1 MHQIM
6 KGITNGSRA
15 WVAAT
20 AALAVLTLA
29 ACSVEKILDVTDPDI
44 INPSDVSSPAGVD
57 AVRLG
62 TIARL
67 NQATTGTETFLL
79 LGGLLADEWRSGDSF
94 LDRDETDQRNLS
106 TRNSFM
112 LTATRNIFRARS
124 SAMQTIDLIKE
135 FSPDA
140 PSWQIAE
147 MFFVEAYMENM
158 VAENFCSGMPFSA
171 IVDGEPV
178 FGGPMTTDETYAMAL
193 AHADS
198 GLALISGTTADDN
211 RVKYALQV
219 TRARILLNQNLPD
232 DAAAAV
238 SGVPTSF
245 AYEMQQSLTTMTNS
259 IWDLNNVAR
268 RYTVSAGEGG
278 TGIDFATAND
288 PRVPVCAGG
297 SPECTAAGVT
307 DATVFENG
315 SVMPLYVQLLWPT
328 ADASVTIVSGI
339 EARLIE
345 AEAALQAP
353 DAGTA
358 LADLNT
364 LRGDGTFTLTPPDS
378 LGQQDTVWTAGTGG
392 VTGLR
397 QIEDAGSPEARVD
410 QLFHERAFWMFS
422 TGHRLGDLR
431 RLVRQY
437 GRTPDAVF
445 PNGEFLDGGN
455 YGSDMN
461 FPIPEAEK
469 NNPNDPAGACIDRN
483 A

>member
-20 AALAVLTLA
+20 AALAMLTLA

-44 INPSDVSSPAGVD
+44 INPSDVSSPAGVE

-67 NQATTGTETFLL
+67 NQATTGTESFFL
-79 LGGLLADEWRSGDSF
+79 LGGLLADEWRSGDSY
-94 LDRDETDQRNLS
+94 LDRDETDQRNVS
-106 TRNSFM
+106 ARNSFM
-112 LTATRNIFRARS
+112 LTSTRNIYRARS
-124 SAMQTIDLIKE
+124 SAMQTIDLIKQY
-135 FSPDA
+135 SPAA

-158 VAENFCSGMPFSA
+158 VGENFCSGMPFSA
-171 IVDGEPV
+171 IVDGEAV
-178 FGGPMTTDETYAMAL
+178 FGGPMTTEETYAMAL

-198 GLALISGTTADDN
+198 GLALINGATGDDN

-219 TRARILLNQNLPD
+219 LRGRILLNQNLPD
-232 DAAAAV
+232 EAAAAV
-238 SGVPTSF
+238 AGVPTDF
-245 AYEMQQSLTTMTNS
+245 VYRMEQSLTTMTNT
-259 IWDLNNVAR
+259 IWDFNNVAR

-297 SPECTAAGVT
+297 SAECEAAGVS

-328 ADASVTIVSGI
+328 ADASVNIVTGI
-339 EARLIE
+339 EARMIE
-345 AEAALQAP
+345 AEAELHDGHPDVAL
-353 DAGTA
+353 GI
-358 LADLNT
+358 LNAART
-364 LRGDGTFTLTPPDS
+364 T
-378 LGQQDTVWTAGTGG
+378 
-392 VTGLR
+392 VTGLDPLA
-397 QIEDAGSPEARVD
+397 DAGSDAARVD
-410 QLFHERAFWMFS
+410 QLFHERAFWLFS

-437 GRTPDAVF
+437 GRTPDSVF
-445 PNGEFLDGGN
+445 PNGTFLDGGN

-461 FPIPEAEK
+461 FPVPEAEK

>member
-44 INPSDVSSPAGVD
+44 INPSDVSSPAGVE

-67 NQATTGTETFLL
+67 NQATTGTESFLL
-79 LGGLLADEWRSGDSF
+79 LGGLLADEWRSGDSY
-94 LDRDETDQRNLS
+94 LDRDETDQRNVS
-106 TRNSFM
+106 ARNSFM

-124 SAMQTIDLIKE
+124 SAMQTVGLIQE

-140 PSWQIAE
+140 PSWQVAE

-158 VAENFCSGMPFSA
+158 VAENFCSGMPFSS
-171 IVDGEPV
+171 IVDGEAV

-198 GLALISGTTADDN
+198 GLALIGGTSGGDFD

-219 TRARILLNQNLPD
+219 LRARILLNQNLPD
-232 DAAAAV
+232 DAASAV
-238 SGVPTSF
+238 AGVPTDF
-245 AYEMQQSLTTMTNS
+245 IYEMQQSLTTMTNT
-259 IWDLNNVAR
+259 IWDFNNVAR

-278 TGIDFATAND
+278 TGIDFATADD

-297 SPECTAAGVT
+297 SAECTAAGVS

-315 SVMPLYVQLLWPT
+315 SVMPLYVQLLWP
-328 ADASVTIVSGI
+328 AAESPVNIVTGI
-339 EARLIE
+339 EARMIE
-345 AEAALQAP
+345 AEAQLHDGHPDVALGILNDARTTVP
-353 DAGTA
+353 GLDPLVDAGT
-358 LADLNT
+358 
-364 LRGDGTFTLTPPDS
+364 
-378 LGQQDTVWTAGTGG
+378 
-392 VTGLR
+392 
-397 QIEDAGSPEARVD
+397 DAARVD

-469 NNPNDPAGACIDRN
+469 NNPSDPAGACIDRN